1 MLYSSG
7 MKRPPR
13 APSGTLRPRRDVQR
27 VNVDF
32 PVGILEA
39 IDREAQRLGV
49 TRQAWI
55 KLRCADALAATRL
68 DVVGTTG
75 GKATIATRSDR

>member
-1 MLYSSG
+1 
-7 MKRPPR
+7 
-13 APSGTLRPRRDVQR
+13 VQR

-32 PVGILEA
+32 PIGVLEA
-39 IDREAQRLGV
+39 IDREATRLGV

-55 KLRCADALAATRL
+55 KLRCADALSMTRL

-75 GKATIATRSDR
+75 GKATLAVSTRG